1 MRRKILA
8 LVGVLFCL
16 GGCYFGYFGVSN
28 YQAEQSQKDW
38 PTTDAVVISVEQ
50 RRESSGI
57 RHSSSTLV
65 YDVTYEYTVNETLY
79 TGEIK
84 GTVSQKEIGESF
96 PVKYDPESPS
106 GSTHILAPQPDALA
120 ANLLGGLFF
129 LAIGIWAIIFPPGRK
144 RKEEPNFTT
153 L

>member
-38 PTTDAVVISVEQ
+38 PTTDAEVISVQQ

-79 TGEIK
+79 TGEIN
-84 GTVSQKEIGESF
+84 GIVSKKEPGDSF
-96 PVKYDPESPS
+96 SVKYDPNAPS
-106 GSTHILAPQPDALA
+106 VSTCVLSPQPEVLIM
-120 ANLLGGLFF
+120 NLLGGLFF
-129 LAIGIWAIIFPPGRK
+129 LAVGIWAIVFPPGRK
-144 RKEEPNFTT
+144 NQPDFPTR
-153 L
+153 LS

>member
-106 GSTHILAPQPDALA
+106 VSTYILAPQPDALA
-120 ANLLGGLFF
+120 ANLFGGLFF

-144 RKEEPNFTT
+144 RKEEPDFTT